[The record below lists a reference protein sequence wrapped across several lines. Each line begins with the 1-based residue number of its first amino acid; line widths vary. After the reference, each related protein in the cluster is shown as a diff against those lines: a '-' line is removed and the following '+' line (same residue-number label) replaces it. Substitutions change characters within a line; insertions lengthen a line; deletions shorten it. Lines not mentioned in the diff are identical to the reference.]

1 MVTTGYSPSGGK
13 SAGKR
18 DNQSLG
24 KGQHKQ
30 GKMASNPPAE
40 GGWDDRSDGGSAGA
54 YGPAAAAPMEERE
67 ATSMA
72 RWMADGFRSGHE
84 SGFDAGKKAG
94 YDAGLEDGYL
104 LGYTDGQKEKDPDE
118 GARGSGANSDAG
130 SSKSKSS
137 RKKKKTGNAGWWE
150 QNRLDAAAYVVE
162 LTAARREAK
171 GDGKGDVL
179 DGYDAVT
186 ADSVFEVLGDGGVWG
201 LYSKENQL
209 ILQAHWEQCVD
220 KYTSQEPRFNYGL
233 LGVSGLQASVGTL

>member
-1 MVTTGYSPSGGK
+1 M
-13 SAGKR
+13 
-18 DNQSLG
+18 
-24 KGQHKQ
+24 
-30 GKMASNPPAE
+30 E
-40 GGWDDRSDGGSAGA
+40 GGEVASIAH
-54 YGPAAAAPMEERE
+54 
-67 ATSMA
+67 
-72 RWMADGFRSGHE
+72 WMADGFRSGHE

-94 YDAGLEDGYL
+94 YDAGLEDGYW
-104 LGYTDGQKEKDPDE
+104 LGYTDGQNEKDPDE

-137 RKKKKTGNAGWWE
+137 RKKKKTGNAE

-171 GDGKGDVL
+171 GGGKGDAV
-179 DGYDAVT
+179 GGHDAEP
-186 ADSVFEVLGDGGVWG
+186 ADSVFEVLADGGVLN

-209 ILQAHWEQCVD
+209 IFQAHWEQCVD